1 MAKLSTEGGVTGTYA
16 NNEIGIHRV
25 ENRTD
30 KLACTLH
37 VYAPPLRRMRIFDEA
52 TGRVHAHLAASRS
65 TAAAGDENYHGG
77 GHGSRTFDID
87 AWNSYHK
94 YFSLLDE
101 GHGDGGHGYKGHGDG
116 ENEVG
121 TGDGRSNGR
130 GGGQPMSERHRNT
143 C

>member
-1 MAKLSTEGGVTGTYA
+1 MTGTYA

-65 TAAAGDENYHGG
+65 TAAAGDENYHGH
-77 GHGSRTFDID
+77 GHGSQTFDID

-94 YFSLLDE
+94 YFSLLD
-101 GHGDGGHGYKGHGDG
+101 GGHGDG
-116 ENEVG
+116 EHEVG